1 VTARPTCACV
11 CARVCVSLV
20 CLIVL
25 STLQAYNGLTSGS
38 SSTDFLKVSEN
49 KAGTKEDLECNGR
62 GACSSATGVCTCD
75 ALFETS
81 DGQGNAGYLGDCGY
95 TPNNTVACP
104 VDALDGTCS
113 GHGKC
118 NVVTDQVR
126 WRLRAL
132 A

>member
-1 VTARPTCACV
+1 M
-11 CARVCVSLV
+11 L
-20 CLIVL
+20 LL
-25 STLQAYNGLTSGS
+25 LLLLLLQAYNGLTSGS
-38 SSTDFLKVSEN
+38 SSTDFLTVSEDQ
-49 KAGTKEDLECNGR
+49 AGGKEDLECNGR
-62 GACSSATGVCTCD
+62 GSCSASTGVCTCD

-126 WRLRAL
+126 QHNNARAACVRAL
-132 A
+132 CFFRTG